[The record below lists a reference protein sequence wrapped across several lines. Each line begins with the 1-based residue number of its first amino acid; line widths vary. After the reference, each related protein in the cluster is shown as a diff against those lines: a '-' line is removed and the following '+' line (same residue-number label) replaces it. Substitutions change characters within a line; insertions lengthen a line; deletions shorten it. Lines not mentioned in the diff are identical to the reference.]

1 MEEELNIPVIE
12 NSFNEEVPVKTIEKV
27 LSDFMNFYFIDLQTL
42 QPNQE
47 KIQQDI
53 TEEKDEAIQTANA
66 SGLLWEELE
75 VCKLITIDRWLNQK
89 EGFYQERFYKQITDT
104 VNRRDVECDEMGVIE
119 NVGISMSEEE
129 FNIYKQAYNQL
140 YLEWKNKKVYKSNL
154 SAQQ

>member
-1 MEEELNIPVIE
+1 MEEELNISVTG

-42 QPNQE
+42 QPNQQ

-53 TEEKDEAIQTANA
+53 TDEKDEAIQTANA

-75 VCKLITIDRWLNQK
+75 VCKLITIDRWYNQK

-140 YLEWKNKKVYKSNL
+140 YLQWKNKPIHKSLN
-154 SAQQ
+154 

>member
-1 MEEELNIPVIE
+1 MEEELNISVTG
-12 NSFNEEVPVKTIEKV
+12 NSFNEEVPFKTIEKV

-42 QPNQE
+42 QPNQQ

-53 TEEKDEAIQTANA
+53 TDEKDEAIQTANA

-75 VCKLITIDRWLNQK
+75 VCKLITIDRWYNQK

-140 YLEWKNKKVYKSNL
+140 YLQWKNKPIHKSLN
-154 SAQQ
+154 